1 MKNEKPQKRKYT
13 KTPRWKTN
21 EAKNS
26 GVSTDTEYSSLV
38 ELLKDVNEKLRSGSV
53 DDITISRIR
62 KD

>member
-1 MKNEKPQKRKYT
+1 MKDQTQKRKYT

-21 EAKNS
+21 EAKSS

-38 ELLKDVNEKLRSGSV
+38 DLLKDVNEKLRSGAV

>member
-1 MKNEKPQKRKYT
+1 MKTAKKEKRKYT
-13 KTPRWKTN
+13 KTPRWKTS
-21 EAKNS
+21 EAKNP